1 MINGTILK
9 ASIQLRRTSLAWYSI
24 GLTAYGWMIIAFF
37 PLIAKNPAYMEI
49 AEDIFTEELMVAFGG
64 AGLEIT
70 TLGGFLSIEYLSL
83 MWVFIAGT
91 AVIMFAASALGGA
104 VEDGTMEVTLSQPVS
119 RTSVAFTRYIGM
131 TVYATALNL
140 VTVLSLYLTGFLH
153 DVEVP
158 FDAMMLLFAAC
169 MVVLLAIGGFAF
181 LLSAMSS
188 GKGRTTSI
196 SLGVLVAMY
205 LSDLLGSL
213 NSDYSWLSDISLFHY
228 WAPNEIINDLTVASE
243 TWLVFGI
250 AAVVFFAAGMYAF
263 QKRDVV

>member
-1 MINGTILK
+1 MSWTILK
-9 ASIQLRRTSLAWYSI
+9 ASIQLRRVSLIWYSI

-37 PLIAKNPAYMEI
+37 PLIAQNPGYLEM
-49 AEDIFTEELMVAFGG
+49 AEEMFTEELMAAFGG
-64 AGLEIT
+64 TGLQFD
-70 TLGGFLSIEYLSL
+70 TLGGFLGIEYMSL
-83 MWVFIAGT
+83 MWVFIVGT

-119 RTSVAFTRYIGM
+119 RTSVAFTRYLGLV
-131 TVYATALNL
+131 VYAMALNL
-140 VTVLSLYLTGFLH
+140 VTVLSIYLTGFLH
-153 DVEVP
+153 DVDVP
-158 FDAMMLLFAAC
+158 LDAMALLFVAC
-169 MVVLLAIGGFAF
+169 MVISLAIGGFAF

-196 SLGVLVAMY
+196 SLGVLMAMY
-205 LSDLLGSL
+205 LLDLLGNL

-228 WAPNEIINDLTVASE
+228 WRSHEIIDDLTVATE

-250 AAVVFFAAGMYAF
+250 AAVVFFVAGMYAF